1 MQNSKEKEM
10 RPALPKFYYVYVL
23 KSKQHNRLY
32 IGCTSDLNK
41 RFNEHN
47 SGKCFSTKGYLPVE
61 LVYYEAYLSKTDA
74 FNREKKLKHFGNS
87 VAKLKQRIE
96 NSLEGRAR

>member
-1 MQNSKEKEM
+1 MQDSKEREM
-10 RPALPKFYYVYVL
+10 SPALPKFYYVYVL

-47 SGKCFSTKGYLPVE
+47 SGKCFSTKGYPPVE

-74 FNREKKLKHFGNS
+74 FNREKKLKHFGSS

-96 NSLEGRAR
+96 NSLEGRAG